1 MPCVPTEYR
10 VSPAVAARLL
20 GALLVCVALLLL
32 GATAL
37 VAALNLHT
45 AVLLV
50 PVIVGAALIL
60 TAAVLHQRRG
70 WVVRVTD
77 EGYRVQWVRGAGVP
91 AARWKDVEDAVTA
104 TVAGAPVVVL
114 RLRDGRTTTIPVQV
128 LAVDREAFVKELQQH
143 LQRGH
148 GMRRL

>member
-1 MPCVPTEYR
+1 VPTEYR
-10 VSPAVAARLL
+10 LRPAVAARLL
-20 GALLVCVALLLL
+20 GAVLVGVAVLVLV
-32 GATAL
+32 TTVL
-37 VAALNLHT
+37 VAALDLHT

-50 PVIVGAALIL
+50 PVLIGIAALA
-60 TAAVLHQRRG
+60 TAGTLHRRRG

-77 EGYRVQWVRGAGVP
+77 EGYRVQWVRGAGVT

-114 RLRDGRTTTIPVQV
+114 RLRDGRTTTIPVEM
-128 LAVDREAFVKELQQH
+128 LAVDREAFVRDLQRH

-148 GMRRL
+148 GMRRV